1 MTKDIMLFVLF
12 LAVLLLC
19 AWPLGKYM
27 ARVFNYEKTCGER
40 FFAPLENIFY
50 KMAKVDPRTEMPW
63 KEYCLNLIIFNALGM
78 LSLFVLQLTQAFL
91 PLNPQQLPNVETWHL
106 AFNTAA
112 SFMTNTNWQ
121 AYSGETTL
129 SYLTQMLGLTVQNFL
144 SAATGAA
151 VAIALIRGLVRKN
164 TGELGNFWAD
174 IIRCTTRILL
184 PICVVATLLL
194 VSQGVI
200 QNLNPYVDVQT
211 VEGAQ
216 QTIAMGPVASQ
227 EAIKELG
234 TNGGGFFNANSS
246 HPFENPTPWSNFL
259 EMFLILVIPTGL
271 LFTFGEMCKDKKTR
285 LCCFG
290 IHAASFCFD
299 VGSLLCF

>member
-112 SFMTNTNWQ
+112 SFMTNTCLL
-121 AYSGETTL
+121 YTSD
-129 SYLTQMLGLTVQNFL
+129 
-144 SAATGAA
+144 AA
-151 VAIALIRGLVRKN
+151 
-164 TGELGNFWAD
+164 D
-174 IIRCTTRILL
+174 
-184 PICVVATLLL
+184 
-194 VSQGVI
+194 
-200 QNLNPYVDVQT
+200 D
-211 VEGAQ
+211 
-216 QTIAMGPVASQ
+216 
-227 EAIKELG
+227 
-234 TNGGGFFNANSS
+234 
-246 HPFENPTPWSNFL
+246 
-259 EMFLILVIPTGL
+259 
-271 LFTFGEMCKDKKTR
+271 
-285 LCCFG
+285 
-290 IHAASFCFD
+290 
-299 VGSLLCF
+299 LLCVNLGGRRIHKKKNKQYIPVSYKQLTLPTHRIV

>member
-174 IIRCTTRILL
+174 K
-184 PICVVATLLL
+184 
-194 VSQGVI
+194 S
-200 QNLNPYVDVQT
+200 DVRP
-211 VEGAQ
+211 EY
-216 QTIAMGPVASQ
+216 
-227 EAIKELG
+227 
-234 TNGGGFFNANSS
+234 
-246 HPFENPTPWSNFL
+246 
-259 EMFLILVIPTGL
+259 
-271 LFTFGEMCKDKKTR
+271 
-285 LCCFG
+285 CCRF
-290 IHAASFCFD
+290 
-299 VGSLLCF
+299 VL

>member
-151 VAIALIRGLVRKN
+151 VAIALIRGLVRK
-164 TGELGNFWAD
+164 
-174 IIRCTTRILL
+174 I
-184 PICVVATLLL
+184 L
-194 VSQGVI
+194 VS
-200 QNLNPYVDVQT
+200 
-211 VEGAQ
+211 
-216 QTIAMGPVASQ
+216 
-227 EAIKELG
+227 
-234 TNGGGFFNANSS
+234 
-246 HPFENPTPWSNFL
+246 
-259 EMFLILVIPTGL
+259 
-271 LFTFGEMCKDKKTR
+271 
-285 LCCFG
+285 
-290 IHAASFCFD
+290 
-299 VGSLLCF
+299 